1 MPDGSQLTS
10 DALQSQSQADLLSLS
25 TNLADVYAQ
34 QQSAVADFVQ
44 TNALGLGSTWTD
56 TNGTVYLIDHLDEGG
71 AAAIKLTHN
80 LESAQTVGAQKLWPG
95 GGLGFNLTG
104 TNVLMAQWD
113 GGDLLTNHLEFATNG
128 NRAFLLDGPSGQG
141 IIDHA
146 THVAGTMMAWGV
158 DPNAKGFSNR
168 GRVTESYFGKDL
180 GEMPAVAATNAVRE
194 SNHSYGYVGGWG
206 LILVGGNYYWLWNGD
221 IVVSTNQD
229 WNFGFYNTVS
239 QTNDQIIYTAQSYLP
254 VFSAGN
260 ENGPGQH
267 GPDTQPFG
275 HYEYSNGVI
284 VVSYAVRPL
293 NDAQGGFNTSHC
305 VRRIEER
312 PCGRGRQRHYQRLLR
327 PRQCRACRLFLHG
340 AHCRRPHQAG
350 RCC

>member
-1 MPDGSQLTS
+1 MHCKARARPTCSRSQRTS
-10 DALQSQSQADLLSLS
+10 PTFTRS
-25 TNLADVYAQ
+25 NK
-34 QQSAVADFVQ
+34 SAVADFLQ

-180 GEMPAVAATNAVRE
+180 GEMPAAAATNAVRE

-229 WNFGFYNTVS
+229 WHFGFYNTV
-239 QTNDQIIYTAQSYLP
+239 A
-254 VFSAGN
+254 AN
-260 ENGPGQH
+260 E
-267 GPDTQPFG
+267 
-275 HYEYSNGVI
+275 
-284 VVSYAVRPL
+284 
-293 NDAQGGFNTSHC
+293 
-305 VRRIEER
+305 
-312 PCGRGRQRHYQRLLR
+312 
-327 PRQCRACRLFLHG
+327 
-340 AHCRRPHQAG
+340 
-350 RCC
+350 